1 MKHPLAKHCLITVF
15 ILATSYATCQ
25 EAQKPSVEDAQSVT
39 SRWENWRRGL
49 SGDDKVL
56 IDKLD
61 TLQASFEQSTV
72 ILGRLAQASVS
83 PSTKEMVISIHGGYH
98 LTECLLHGLYRMEQ
112 MNLWTTEN
120 EKAADLNAFTIV
132 PFYMNFLHHA
142 QDVHGV
148 SANAAAAGCQ
158 HRVSRLH
165 QPPGRR
171 ASRCASVLLGSSPQA
186 VAGGFQDE
194 RAAIRTA
201 SALKPEFSHQANFSP
216 SCH

>member
-1 MKHPLAKHCLITVF
+1 MKHPLTKHCLITVF
-15 ILATSYATCQ
+15 ILAASYATCQ
-25 EAQKPSVEDAQSVT
+25 EAQKPSIEDAQSVT
-39 SRWENWRRGL
+39 SRWENWRKGL
-49 SGDDKVL
+49 AGDDKIL

-83 PSTKEMVISIHGGYH
+83 PSTKEMVISFHGGYH

-142 QDVHGV
+142 QDVHG
-148 SANAAAAGCQ
+148 SLPML
-158 HRVSRLH
+158 RRLDASTEYQGFINRLDSELRDARRFCWDRAH
-165 QPPGRR
+165 KLSPEISKMNVRQYALRQP
-171 ASRCASVLLGSSPQA
+171 
-186 VAGGFQDE
+186 
-194 RAAIRTA
+194 
-201 SALKPEFSHQANFSP
+201 
-216 SCH
+216 